1 MKESVN
7 NCAETGIQASGF
19 GFSPLS
25 GVGMMYFHNRR
36 TRTITLA
43 MSSCCSILEM
53 TLKETHIH
61 FVEWEY
67 NHNASDAD
75 WENRKVQ
82 SAGNWNVFRLT
93 GTLASTGFNHM

>member
-1 MKESVN
+1 
-7 NCAETGIQASGF
+7 
-19 GFSPLS
+19 
-25 GVGMMYFHNRR
+25 
-36 TRTITLA
+36 
-43 MSSCCSILEM
+43 M

-82 SAGNWNVFRLT
+82 SAGDWNVFRLT
-93 GTLASTGFNHM
+93 GTLASTGSITWDNPQPPNVEL